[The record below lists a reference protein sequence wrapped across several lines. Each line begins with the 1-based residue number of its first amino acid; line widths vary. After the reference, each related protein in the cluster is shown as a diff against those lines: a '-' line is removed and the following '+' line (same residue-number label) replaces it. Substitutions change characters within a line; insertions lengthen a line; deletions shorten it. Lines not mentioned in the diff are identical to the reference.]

1 MIKLLVMI
9 TIVLCLL
16 GILSVFV
23 RNTIRELVLTI
34 LKKEW

>member
-9 TIVLCLL
+9 TITLCLL

-23 RNTIRELVLTI
+23 RNTLRELVLTI